1 MIMLWMM
8 MILLWNKER
17 AAVQYKAKLAS
28 WCYAVISPS
37 TSSPSC
43 TAIYYPSLVILLLLL
58 PYYMLVIQRES
69 STSLP
74 PSTKWGELTLLLL
87 LEDRHGLFSL
97 ANSNNSSRRS
107 SSISIHSVYRSQ
119 LSVTGTVV
127 ADKTKRIF
135 IQKIINILCTT
146 TTLCTTSVHWS
157 SSTGFLIWF
166 SA

>member
-17 AAVQYKAKLAS
+17 AAVQYKAKLLAS

-97 ANSNNSSRRS
+97 ANSNNSSRS
-107 SSISIHSVYRSQ
+107 SSSKYSFSVEASWA
-119 LSVTGTVV
+119 LLV
-127 ADKTKRIF
+127 ADRQTKTWIF